1 MMNNNYTNFWNDIQV
16 NTGVV
21 DEDFVKPKV
30 DHIALAGYR
39 RAIANFVNIVTN
51 RSDIKV
57 RYQKNG
63 DSYTDGKTV
72 TIGSKIDEK
81 NFDHVV
87 GLALHEGSHILLS
100 DFNFLRQLRPN
111 TPKELIMIGEDL
123 GFTEGQVIGHLKN
136 MLNYVEDRRIDY
148 YVFSTSPGYKGY
160 YHSMYDKY
168 FHSPA
173 ITRALKNNTFGND
186 STLENYMNRIINFTN
201 KESDLDALPDLRR
214 IYKRIFSSVKHLDDM
229 NGAFNV
235 ACDSLQM
242 VYNNLAPL
250 PDNSDMEQVGEG
262 QGQGQGQ
269 GGQGQGGQGQSK
281 QDMLNEAADKL
292 AHGDYNGYQ
301 EIMDKISET
310 DWTKQVKASLS
321 GQPISSKAESGFV
334 DLTPQQAKTLN
345 NALKRQKEF
354 MNNQQKKVGRLT
366 KKDASIVNAMEESGV
381 TQVNV
386 GSDVKQSNYRSYSKN
401 FTGQT
406 KVLFVKK
413 ITQQMV
419 DDNVFPSLFQGGGS
433 YYGGRTKDSVII
445 GKKLGTQLGKKLQVR
460 SESRTLK
467 NSRLDS
473 GRIDK
478 RLIAELGFGNSKVF
492 STTFVEQ
499 YNDAILHISVDASGS
514 MGGDKWTNT
523 MTAVVAICKA
533 TSMISGLDVV
543 VSFRTTHYSG
553 SRYNGQ
559 PMVAIGYDSR
569 VDNFRKIENV
579 WSNLYPGGTTPEGLC
594 YEAIMKD
601 FVPSTNNRDSYFL
614 NFSDGQPM
622 FGDGDFDYYGEEA
635 LQHTKKQVKEIIKK
649 GISVMSY
656 FVGDSEYDRTR
667 NMDDFKTMYGNDAQF
682 IDVTKVSSL
691 AKTMNNLFLAKGK

>member
-21 DEDFVKPKV
+21 DDDFVKPKV

-39 RAIANFVNIVTN
+39 RAIGNFVNIVTN

-57 RYQKNG
+57 RYQQNG

-111 TPKELIMIGEDL
+111 TPQELIMLGEDL

-148 YVFSTSPGYKGY
+148 YVFTSSPGYKGY
-160 YHSMYDKY
+160 YHAMYNKY

-173 ITRALKNNTFGND
+173 ITKALKNNTFGD
-186 STLENYMNRIINFTN
+186 KPTFDNYMNRIINFTN
-201 KESDLDALPDLRR
+201 EHSDLNALPELKN
-214 IYKRIFSSVKHLDDM
+214 IYRTIFSQVKTM
-229 NGAFNV
+229 TTMAQAFDV
-235 ACDSLQM
+235 AVDVLNK
-242 VYNNLAPL
+242 VYNNMDPI
-250 PDNSDMEQVGEG
+250 PTNSDMEQVGQGDGNG
-262 QGQGQGQ
+262 QGQGD
-269 GGQGQGGQGQSK
+269 GQGQSK
-281 QDMLNEAADKL
+281 SDMMNQAAQQL
-292 AHGDYNGYQ
+292 ADGDYHGYQ
-301 EIMDKISET
+301 QTMDDIKNT
-310 DWTKQVKASLS
+310 DWTKVKADLAN
-321 GQPISSKAESGFV
+321 QPISDNGSEFS
-334 DLTPQQAKTLN
+334 DLTPQQEKTLN
-345 NALKRQKEF
+345 NALQRQKEF
-354 MNNQQKKVGRLT
+354 MGGDQKKVGRLT
-366 KKDASIVNAMEESGV
+366 KKDARVVQSMEESGV
-381 TQVNV
+381 TNQQV
-386 GSDVKQSNYRSYSKN
+386 GSDVEQSSWRQASSNYSS
-401 FTGQT
+401 TTQC
-406 KVLFVKK
+406 LFVKK
-413 ITQQMV
+413 ITQQMI
-419 DDNVFPSLFQGGGS
+419 DDDVFPSLLTNGG
-433 YYGGRTKDSVII
+433 YYGGRTLPSIVA
-445 GKKLGTQLGKKLQVR
+445 GKRLGTILGKKLQVR

-533 TSMISGLDVV
+533 ASMISGLDVV
-543 VSFRTTHYSG
+543 VSFRTTHYGSG
-553 SRYNGQ
+553 RNGQ
-559 PMVAIGYDSR
+559 PLVAIGFDSR
-569 VDNFRKIENV
+569 VDKFRKIENI
-579 WSNLYPGGTTPEGLC
+579 WPSLHPGGTTPEGLC

-601 FVPSTNNRDSYFL
+601 FVGGTNNRDSYFL
-614 NFSDGQPM
+614 NFSDGQLM
-622 FGDGDFDYYGEEA
+622 FSGEGFEYYGDQA
-635 LQHTKKQVKEIIKK
+635 LHHTKKQVKEIIKK

-667 NMDDFKTMYGNDAQF
+667 NMDDFKTMYGKDAQF

-691 AKTMNNLFLAKGK
+691 AKTMNNLFLEK

>member
-39 RAIANFVNIVTN
+39 RAIGNFVNIVTN

-57 RYQKNG
+57 RYQQNG

-111 TPKELIMIGEDL
+111 TPKELIMLGEDL

-148 YVFSTSPGYKGY
+148 YVFTSSPGYKGY
-160 YHSMYDKY
+160 YHAMYNKY

-173 ITRALKNNTFGND
+173 ITRALKNNTFGD
-186 STLENYMNRIINFTN
+186 KPTFDNYMNRIINFTN
-201 KESDLDALPDLRR
+201 EHSDLNALPELKN
-214 IYKRIFSSVKHLDDM
+214 IYRTIFSQVKTM
-229 NGAFNV
+229 TTMAQAFDV
-235 ACDSLQM
+235 AVDVLNI
-242 VYNNLAPL
+242 VYNNMDPIPA
-250 PDNSDMEQVGEG
+250 DSDMEQVGEDG
-262 QGQGQGQ
+262 QGQGQGD
-269 GGQGQGGQGQSK
+269 GQGQSK
-281 QDMLNEAADKL
+281 SDMMNQAAQQL
-292 AHGDYNGYQ
+292 ADGDYHGYQ
-301 EIMDKISET
+301 QTMDDIKNT
-310 DWTKQVKASLS
+310 DWTKVKADLAN
-321 GQPISSKAESGFV
+321 QPISDKGSEFS
-334 DLTPQQAKTLN
+334 DLTPQQEKTLN

-354 MNNQQKKVGRLT
+354 MDGDQKKVGRLT
-366 KKDASIVNAMEESGV
+366 KKDARVVQSMEESGV
-381 TQVNV
+381 TNKQV
-386 GSDVKQSNYRSYSKN
+386 GSDVEQSSWRQASSNYSS
-401 FTGQT
+401 TTQC
-406 KVLFVKK
+406 LFVKK
-413 ITQQMV
+413 ITQQMI
-419 DDNVFPSLFQGGGS
+419 DDDVFPSLLSGGR
-433 YYGGRTKDSVII
+433 YYGGRTLPSIVA
-445 GKKLGTQLGKKLQVR
+445 GKRLGTMLGKKLQVR

-533 TSMISGLDVV
+533 ASMISGLDVV
-543 VSFRTTHYSG
+543 VSFRTTHYGSG
-553 SRYNGQ
+553 RNGQ
-559 PMVAIGYDSR
+559 PLVAIGFDSR
-569 VDNFRKIENV
+569 VDKFRKIENI
-579 WSNLYPGGTTPEGLC
+579 WPSLHPGGTTPEGLC

-601 FVPSTNNRDSYFL
+601 FVGGTNNRDSYFL

-622 FGDGDFDYYGEEA
+622 FSGEGFEYYGDQA
-635 LQHTKKQVKEIIKK
+635 LHHTKKQVKEIIKK

-656 FVGDSEYDRTR
+656 FVGDSEYDRSR
-667 NMDDFKTMYGNDAQF
+667 NMDDFKTMYGKDAQF

-691 AKTMNNLFLAKGK
+691 AKTMNNLFLEK

>member
-21 DEDFVKPKV
+21 DDDFVKPKV

-39 RAIANFVNIVTN
+39 RAIGNFVNIVTN

-57 RYQKNG
+57 RYQQNG
-63 DSYTDGKTV
+63 DSYTDGQTV

-111 TPKELIMIGEDL
+111 TPQELIMLGEDL

-148 YVFSTSPGYKGY
+148 YVFSSSPGYKGY
-160 YHSMYDKY
+160 YHAMYNKY

-173 ITRALKNNTFGND
+173 ITRALKNNTFGD
-186 STLENYMNRIINFTN
+186 KPTFDNYMNRIINFTN
-201 KESDLDALPDLRR
+201 EHSDLNALPELKN
-214 IYKRIFSSVKHLDDM
+214 IYRTIFSQVKTM
-229 NGAFNV
+229 TTMAQAFDV
-235 ACDSLQM
+235 AVDVLNK
-242 VYNNLAPL
+242 VYNNMDPI
-250 PDNSDMEQVGEG
+250 PTNSDMEQVGQGDGNG
-262 QGQGQGQ
+262 QGQGD
-269 GGQGQGGQGQSK
+269 GQGQSK
-281 QDMLNEAADKL
+281 SDMMNQAAQQL
-292 AHGDYNGYQ
+292 ADGDYHGYQ
-301 EIMDKISET
+301 QTMDDIKNT
-310 DWTKQVKASLS
+310 DWTKVKADLAN
-321 GQPISSKAESGFV
+321 QPISDNGSEFS
-334 DLTPQQAKTLN
+334 DLTPQQEKTLN
-345 NALKRQKEF
+345 NALQRQKEF
-354 MNNQQKKVGRLT
+354 MGGDQKKVGRLT
-366 KKDASIVNAMEESGV
+366 KKDARVVNAMEESGV
-381 TQVNV
+381 TNKQV
-386 GSDVKQSNYRSYSKN
+386 GSDVEQSAWRQASSNYSS
-401 FTGQT
+401 TTQC
-406 KVLFVKK
+406 LFVKK
-413 ITQQMV
+413 ITQQMI
-419 DDNVFPSLFQGGGS
+419 DDDVFPSLLTNGG
-433 YYGGRTKDSVII
+433 YYGGRTLPSIVA
-445 GKKLGTQLGKKLQVR
+445 GKRLGTILGKKLQVR

-533 TSMISGLDVV
+533 ASMISGLDVV
-543 VSFRTTHYSG
+543 VSFRTTHYGSG
-553 SRYNGQ
+553 RNGQ
-559 PMVAIGYDSR
+559 PLVAIGFDSR
-569 VDNFRKIENV
+569 VDKFRKIENI
-579 WSNLYPGGTTPEGLC
+579 WPSLHPGGTTPEGLC

-601 FVPSTNNRDSYFL
+601 FVGGTNNRDSYFL

-622 FGDGDFDYYGEEA
+622 FSGEGFEYYGDSA
-635 LQHTKKQVKEIIKK
+635 LHHTKKQVKEIIKK

-656 FVGDSEYDRTR
+656 FVGDSQYDRSS
-667 NMDDFKTMYGNDAQF
+667 NMEDFKAMYGKDAQF

-691 AKTMNNLFLAKGK
+691 AKTMNNLFLEK

>member
-16 NTGVV
+16 NNGVV
-21 DEDFVKPKV
+21 DDDFVKPKV

-100 DFNFLRQLRPN
+100 DFNFLRQLRQN
-111 TPKELIMIGEDL
+111 TPHELVMVGEDL
-123 GFTEGQVIGHLKN
+123 GFTKGQVVGHLKN

-148 YVFSTSPGYKGY
+148 YVFTSSPGYKGY
-160 YHSMYDKY
+160 YHAMYDKY
-168 FHSPA
+168 FHSNA
-173 ITRALKNNTFGND
+173 ITKALRDNTFGND
-186 STLENYMNRIINFTN
+186 PTLENYMNRIINFTN

-235 ACDSLQM
+235 ACDCLQM
-242 VYNNLAPL
+242 VYNNLTPMT
-250 PDNSDMEQVGEG
+250 DVDGEQVGEG
-262 QGQGQGQ
+262 GN
-269 GGQGQGGQGQSK
+269 GGQGSGQSK
-281 QDMLNEAADKL
+281 SDMMNKAAKQL
-292 AHGDYNGYQ
+292 ADGDYHGYQ
-301 EIMDKISET
+301 DTMDKIAET
-310 DWTKQVKASLS
+310 DWSEIKDSLDNSQVVEMDN
-321 GQPISSKAESGFV
+321 PYPN
-334 DLTPQQAKTLN
+334 LTPNQSKTLT
-345 NALKRQKEF
+345 NALNRQKDF
-354 MNNQQKKVGRLT
+354 MSGDQKKVGRLS

-386 GSDVKQSNYRSYSKN
+386 GGDVEQNSWKSNSKN
-401 FTGQT
+401 FTGSTQ
-406 KVLFVKK
+406 VLFVKK

-419 DDNVFPSLFQGGGS
+419 DDNVFPSLLQNGG
-433 YYGGRTKDSVII
+433 YYGGRTSDSVIA
-445 GKKLGTQLGKKLQVR
+445 GKKLGTLLGKKLQVR

-492 STTFVEQ
+492 QTTFVEN
-499 YNDAILHISVDASGS
+499 YNDAIVHISVDASGS
-514 MGGDKWTNT
+514 MGGNKWTNT

-533 TSMISGLDVV
+533 ASMISGLDVV
-543 VSFRTTHYSG
+543 VSFRTTHHSG
-553 SRYNGQ
+553 RRFSGQ

-569 VDNFRKIENV
+569 VDKFRKIENL
-579 WSNLYPGGTTPEGLC
+579 WPNLYAGGTTPEGLC
-594 YEAIMKD
+594 YEAIMND
-601 FVPSTNNRDSYFL
+601 FVPSASNRDSYFL
-614 NFSDGQPM
+614 NFSDGMPM
-622 FGDGDFDYYGEEA
+622 FGDGDFDYYGHEA
-635 LQHTKKQVKEIIKK
+635 LQHTKRQVKEITKK
-649 GISVMSY
+649 GISVLSY
-656 FVGDSEYDRTR
+656 FIGDSDYDRER
-667 NMDDFKTMYGNDAQF
+667 NMDDFKTMYGKDAEF
-682 IDVTKVSSL
+682 VDVTKVSSL
-691 AKTMNNLFLAKGK
+691 AKTMNNLFLEKGK

>member
-16 NTGVV
+16 NNNV
-21 DEDFVKPKV
+21 DVDNKPKV

-57 RYQKNG
+57 RYQQNG

-100 DFNFLRQLRPN
+100 DFNFLRQLRQN
-111 TPKELIMIGEDL
+111 TPAQILMEGEDL
-123 GFTEGQVIGHLKN
+123 GFTRGQVVGHLKN

-160 YHSMYDKY
+160 YHAMYNKY
-168 FHSPA
+168 FHSPT
-173 ITRALKNNTFGND
+173 ITRALKNNTFGNEP
-186 STLENYMNRIINFTN
+186 TLENYMNRIINFTN
-201 KESDLDALPDLRR
+201 KESDLDALPDLRK
-214 IYKRIFSSVKHLDDM
+214 IYRRIFTSVKHLDDM

-242 VYNNLAPL
+242 VYNNLKPL
-250 PDNSDMEQVGEG
+250 PDSSDMEQVGEG

-269 GGQGQGGQGQSK
+269 GGQGQGGGQSK
-281 QDMLNEAADKL
+281 SDMLDQAAEQLKN
-292 AHGDYNGYQ
+292 GDYNGYQ
-301 EIMDKISET
+301 ETMDKIAET
-310 DWTKQVKASLS
+310 DWTKQVKANLS
-321 GQPISSKAESGFV
+321 DQPISSKAESGFV

-401 FTGQT
+401 FTGSTQ
-406 KVLFVKK
+406 VLFVKK

-419 DDNVFPSLFQGGGS
+419 DDNVFPSLFQSSSS

-492 STTFVEQ
+492 STTFVEN
-499 YNDAILHISVDASGS
+499 YNDAIIHISVDASGS
-514 MGGDKWTNT
+514 MSGEKWKNT

-533 TSMISGLDVV
+533 ASMISGLDVV
-543 VSFRTTHYSG
+543 VSFRTTHYAGSG
-553 SRYNGQ
+553 YNSSQ

-569 VDNFRKIENV
+569 VDKFRKIELL
-579 WSNLYPGGTTPEGLC
+579 WPNLYPGGTTPEGLC
-594 YEAIMKD
+594 YEAIMND
-601 FVPSTNNRDSYFL
+601 FVPSATNRDSYFL
-614 NFSDGQPM
+614 NFSDGMPM
-622 FGDGDFDYYGEEA
+622 FGDSSFDYYGHEA

-649 GISVMSY
+649 GIQVLSY
-656 FVGDSEYDRTR
+656 FVGDDDRNNEREMT
-667 NMDDFKTMYGNDAQF
+667 DFKTMYGKDAEF
-682 IDVTKVSSL
+682 VDVSKVSSL
-691 AKTMNNLFLAKGK
+691 AKTMNSLFLKKGK

>member
-1 MMNNNYTNFWNDIQV
+1 MINNNYTNFWNDIQRQ
-16 NTGVV
+16 TSIV
-21 DEDFVKPKV
+21 DDVDTKPKV

-81 NFDHVV
+81 NFDHIV

-100 DFNFLRQLRPN
+100 DFNFLRQLRQN
-111 TPKELIMIGEDL
+111 TPEQMIMIGEDL
-123 GFTEGQVIGHLKN
+123 GFTKGQVVGHLKN

-148 YVFSTSPGYKGY
+148 YVFTTSPGYKGY
-160 YHSMYDKY
+160 YHAMYDKY

-186 STLENYMNRIINFTN
+186 LTLENYMNRIINFTN

-214 IYKRIFSSVKHLDDM
+214 IYQRIFSSVKHLDDM

-235 ACDSLQM
+235 ACDCLTY
-242 VYNNLAPL
+242 VYNNLEPMPEFDA
-250 PDNSDMEQVGEG
+250 EQVGPNGQGGKTGG
-262 QGQGQGQ
+262 QGQGQD
-269 GGQGQGGQGQSK
+269 GGQSES
-281 QDMLNEAADKL
+281 DMLEKAAEQLKN
-292 AHGDYNGYQ
+292 GDYHGYQ
-301 EIMDKISET
+301 ETMDDIKNT
-310 DWTKQVKASLS
+310 DWDKVKAGLS
-321 GQPISSKAESGFV
+321 NQPISSKAEAGFQ

-354 MNNQQKKVGRLT
+354 MNGQQKKVGRLT

-381 TQVNV
+381 SQVNV
-386 GSDVKQSNYRSYSKN
+386 GGDVEQNNWRSNGKN

-406 KVLFVKK
+406 QVLFVKK
-413 ITQQMV
+413 ITQQMI
-419 DDNVFPSLFQGGGS
+419 DDDVFPSLFARGYG
-433 YYGGRTKDSVII
+433 YYGGRTQDSITN
-445 GKKLGTQLGKKLQVR
+445 GKKLGTMLGKKLQVR

-492 STTFVEQ
+492 QTTFVEN
-499 YNDAILHISVDASGS
+499 YNDAIMHISVDASGS
-514 MGGDKWTNT
+514 MGGDKWRNT

-533 TSMISGLDVV
+533 ASMISGLDVV
-543 VSFRTTHYSG
+543 VSFRTTHHSG
-553 SRYNGQ
+553 NRGGQ
-559 PMVAIGYDSR
+559 PLVAIGYDSR
-569 VDNFRKIENV
+569 VDKFRKIEQL
-579 WSNLYPGGTTPEGLC
+579 WPNLYAGGTTPEGLC

-601 FVPSTNNRDSYFL
+601 FVPSTSNRDSYFL
-614 NFSDGQPM
+614 NFSDGMPM
-622 FGDGDFDYYGEEA
+622 FGSNDFDYYGDEA
-635 LQHTKKQVKEIIKK
+635 LQHTKRQVKEITKK
-649 GISVMSY
+649 GISVLSY
-656 FVGDSEYDRTR
+656 FIGDSYDEDR
-667 NMDDFKTMYGNDAQF
+667 NMEDFKTMYGKDAEF
-682 IDVTKVSSL
+682 VDVSKVSSL
-691 AKTMNNLFLAKGK
+691 AKTMNNLFLEKGK

>member
-39 RAIANFVNIVTN
+39 RAIGNFVNIVTN

-57 RYQKNG
+57 RYQQNG

-111 TPKELIMIGEDL
+111 TPKELIMLGEDL

-148 YVFSTSPGYKGY
+148 YVFTSSPGYKGY
-160 YHSMYDKY
+160 YHAMYNKY

-173 ITRALKNNTFGND
+173 ITRALKNNTFGD
-186 STLENYMNRIINFTN
+186 KPTFDNYMNRIINFTN
-201 KESDLDALPDLRR
+201 EHSDLNALPELKN
-214 IYKRIFSSVKHLDDM
+214 IYRTIFSQVKTMTDM
-229 NGAFNV
+229 TQAFNV
-235 ACDSLQM
+235 AVDVLNI
-242 VYNNLAPL
+242 VYNNMDPL
-250 PDNSDMEQVGEG
+250 PADSDMEQVGEG
-262 QGQGQGQ
+262 DGNGQGQGD
-269 GGQGQGGQGQSK
+269 GQGQSK
-281 QDMLNEAADKL
+281 SDMMNQAAQQL
-292 AHGDYNGYQ
+292 ADGDYHGYQ
-301 EIMDKISET
+301 QTMDDIKNT
-310 DWTKQVKASLS
+310 DWTKVKAELS
-321 GQPISSKAESGFV
+321 NQPISDNGSEFS
-334 DLTPQQAKTLN
+334 DLTPQQEKTLN
-345 NALKRQKEF
+345 NALQRQKEF

-366 KKDASIVNAMEESGV
+366 KKDARVVQSMEESGV
-381 TQVNV
+381 TNQSV
-386 GSDVKQSNYRSYSKN
+386 GGDVEQSDWRKASSNYSS
-401 FTGQT
+401 TTQC
-406 KVLFVKK
+406 LFVKK
-413 ITQQMV
+413 ITQQMI
-419 DDNVFPSLFQGGGS
+419 DDDVFPSLLSSGG
-433 YYGGRTKDSVII
+433 YYGSRTLPSIVA
-445 GKKLGTQLGKKLQVR
+445 GKKLGTILGKKLQVR

-533 TSMISGLDVV
+533 ASMISGLDVV
-543 VSFRTTHYSG
+543 VSFRTTHYS
-553 SRYNGQ
+553 SRVGQ
-559 PMVAIGYDSR
+559 PLVAIGFDSR
-569 VDNFRKIENV
+569 VDKFRKIENI
-579 WSNLYPGGTTPEGLC
+579 WPSLHPGGTTPEGLC

-601 FVPSTNNRDSYFL
+601 FVGGTNNRDSYFL

-622 FGDGDFDYYGEEA
+622 FSGDGFEYYGDSA
-635 LQHTKKQVKEIIKK
+635 LHHTKKQVKEIIKK

-667 NMDDFKTMYGNDAQF
+667 NMDDFKTMYGKDAEF

-691 AKTMNNLFLAKGK
+691 AKTMNNLFLEKGK

>member
-39 RAIANFVNIVTN
+39 RAIGNFVNIVTN

-57 RYQKNG
+57 RYQQNG

-111 TPKELIMIGEDL
+111 TPKELIMLGEDL

-148 YVFSTSPGYKGY
+148 YVFTSSPGYKGY
-160 YHSMYDKY
+160 YHAMYNKY

-173 ITRALKNNTFGND
+173 ITRALKNNTFGD
-186 STLENYMNRIINFTN
+186 KPTFDNYMNRIINFTN
-201 KESDLDALPDLRR
+201 EHSDLNALPELKN
-214 IYKRIFSSVKHLDDM
+214 IYRTIFSQVKTMTDM
-229 NGAFNV
+229 TQAFNV
-235 ACDSLQM
+235 AVDVLNI
-242 VYNNLAPL
+242 VYNNMDPL
-250 PDNSDMEQVGEG
+250 PADSDMEQVGEG
-262 QGQGQGQ
+262 DGNGQGQGD
-269 GGQGQGGQGQSK
+269 GQGQSK
-281 QDMLNEAADKL
+281 SDMMNQAAQQL
-292 AHGDYNGYQ
+292 ADGDYHGYQ
-301 EIMDKISET
+301 QTMDDIKNT
-310 DWTKQVKASLS
+310 DWTQVKADLAN
-321 GQPISSKAESGFV
+321 QPISDKESGFS
-334 DLTPQQAKTLN
+334 DLTPQQEKTLN

-354 MNNQQKKVGRLT
+354 MDGDQKKVGRLT
-366 KKDASIVNAMEESGV
+366 KKDARVVQSMEESGV
-381 TQVNV
+381 TNKQV
-386 GSDVKQSNYRSYSKN
+386 GSDVEQSSWRQASSNYSS
-401 FTGQT
+401 TTQC
-406 KVLFVKK
+406 LFVKK
-413 ITQQMV
+413 ITQQMI
-419 DDNVFPSLFQGGGS
+419 DDDVFPSLLSGGG
-433 YYGGRTKDSVII
+433 YYGGRTLPSIVA
-445 GKKLGTQLGKKLQVR
+445 GKRLGTMLGKKLQVR

-533 TSMISGLDVV
+533 ASMISGLDVV
-543 VSFRTTHYSG
+543 VSFRTTHYGSG
-553 SRYNGQ
+553 RNGQ
-559 PMVAIGYDSR
+559 PLVAIGFDSR
-569 VDNFRKIENV
+569 VDKFRKIENI
-579 WSNLYPGGTTPEGLC
+579 WPSLHPGGTTPEGLC

-601 FVPSTNNRDSYFL
+601 FVGGTNNRDSYFL

-622 FGDGDFDYYGEEA
+622 FSGDGFEYYGDNA
-635 LQHTKKQVKEIIKK
+635 LHHTRKQVKEIVKK

-656 FVGDSEYDRTR
+656 FVGDSQYDRSR
-667 NMDDFKTMYGNDAQF
+667 NMDDFKTMYGKDAEF

-691 AKTMNNLFLAKGK
+691 AKTMNNLFLEKGK

>member
-21 DEDFVKPKV
+21 DDDFVKPKV
-30 DHIALAGYR
+30 DYIALAGYR
-39 RAIANFVNIVTN
+39 RAIGNFVNIVTN

-57 RYQKNG
+57 RYQQNG
-63 DSYTDGKTV
+63 DSYTDGSTV

-111 TPKELIMIGEDL
+111 TPQELIMLGEDL

-148 YVFSTSPGYKGY
+148 YVFSSSPGYKGY
-160 YHSMYDKY
+160 YHAMYNKY

-173 ITRALKNNTFGND
+173 ITKALKNNTFGD
-186 STLENYMNRIINFTN
+186 KPTFDNYMNRIINFTN
-201 KESDLDALPDLRR
+201 EHSDLNALPELRN
-214 IYKRIFSSVKHLDDM
+214 IYRTIFSQVKTM
-229 NGAFNV
+229 TTMAQAFDV
-235 ACDSLQM
+235 AVDVLNK
-242 VYNNLAPL
+242 VYNNMDPIPA
-250 PDNSDMEQVGEG
+250 NSDMEQVGQGDGNG
-262 QGQGQGQ
+262 QGQGD
-269 GGQGQGGQGQSK
+269 GQGQSK
-281 QDMLNEAADKL
+281 SDMMNQAAQQL
-292 AHGDYNGYQ
+292 ADGDYHGYQ
-301 EIMDKISET
+301 QTMDDIKNT
-310 DWTKQVKASLS
+310 DWTKVKADLAN
-321 GQPISSKAESGFV
+321 QPISDNGSEFS
-334 DLTPQQAKTLN
+334 DLTPQQEKTLN

-354 MNNQQKKVGRLT
+354 MGGDQKKVGRLT
-366 KKDASIVNAMEESGV
+366 KKDARVVQSMEESGV
-381 TQVNV
+381 TNKQV
-386 GSDVKQSNYRSYSKN
+386 GSDVEQSSWRQASSNYSS
-401 FTGQT
+401 TTQC
-406 KVLFVKK
+406 LFVKK
-413 ITQQMV
+413 ITQQMI
-419 DDNVFPSLFQGGGS
+419 DDDVFPSLLTNGG
-433 YYGGRTKDSVII
+433 YYGGRTLPSIVA
-445 GKKLGTQLGKKLQVR
+445 GKRLGTILGKKLQVR

-533 TSMISGLDVV
+533 ASMISGLDVV
-543 VSFRTTHYSG
+543 VSFRTTHYGSG
-553 SRYNGQ
+553 RNGQ
-559 PMVAIGYDSR
+559 PLVAIGFDSR
-569 VDNFRKIENV
+569 VDKFRKIENI
-579 WSNLYPGGTTPEGLC
+579 WPSLHPGGTTPEGLC

-601 FVPSTNNRDSYFL
+601 FVGGTNNRDSYFL

-622 FGDGDFDYYGEEA
+622 FSGDGFEYYGDQA
-635 LQHTKKQVKEIIKK
+635 LHHTKKQVKEIIKK

-667 NMDDFKTMYGNDAQF
+667 NMDDFKTMYGKDAQF

-691 AKTMNNLFLAKGK
+691 AKTMNNLFLEK

>member
-16 NTGVV
+16 NNGVV
-21 DEDFVKPKV
+21 DDDFVKPKV
-30 DHIALAGYR
+30 DYVALAGYR

-57 RYQKNG
+57 RYQQNG

-100 DFNFLRQLRPN
+100 DFNFLRQLRQN
-111 TPKELIMIGEDL
+111 TPHELVMVGEDL
-123 GFTEGQVIGHLKN
+123 GFTKGQVVGHLKN

-148 YVFSTSPGYKGY
+148 YVFTSSPGYKGY
-160 YHSMYDKY
+160 YHAMYNKY

-186 STLENYMNRIINFTN
+186 LTLDNYMNRIINFTN
-201 KESDLDALPDLRR
+201 ENSDLDALPDLRK
-214 IYKRIFSSVKHLDDM
+214 IYRRVFSSVKHLDDM

-235 ACDSLQM
+235 ACDCLSM
-242 VYNNLAPL
+242 VYNNVNPL
-250 PDNSDMEQVGEG
+250 LDNSDMEQVGEG
-262 QGQGQGQ
+262 DGQGQGQ
-269 GGQGQGGQGQSK
+269 GGQSK
-281 QDMLNEAADKL
+281 SDMYDKAANQL
-292 AHGDYNGYQ
+292 QNGDYQGYQ
-301 EIMDKISET
+301 QTMDDIKNT
-310 DWTKQVKASLS
+310 DWTKVKAGLS
-321 GQPISSKAESGFV
+321 NQPISSKAEAGFQ

-366 KKDASIVNAMEESGV
+366 KKDARVVNAMEESGV
-381 TQVNV
+381 TQVDV
-386 GSDVKQSNYRSYSKN
+386 GLDVQQSNYRSYNKN
-401 FTGQT
+401 FTGKTQ
-406 KVLFVKK
+406 VLFVKK
-413 ITQQMV
+413 ITQQMI
-419 DDNVFPSLFQGGGS
+419 DDNVFPSLLQNTRS
-433 YYGGRTKDSVII
+433 YYGGRTQESVIA
-445 GKKLGTQLGKKLQVR
+445 GKKLGTILGKKLQVR

-499 YNDAILHISVDASGS
+499 YNDAVIHISVDASGS
-514 MGGDKWTNT
+514 MGGDKWKNT

-533 TSMISGLDVV
+533 ASMISGLDVV
-543 VSFRTTHYSG
+543 VSFRTTHQSG
-553 SRYNGQ
+553 RSYNGQ

-569 VDNFRKIENV
+569 VDKFRKIENL
-579 WSNLYPGGTTPEGLC
+579 WPNLYPGGTTPEGLC
-594 YEAIMKD
+594 FEAIMKD
-601 FVPSTNNRDSYFL
+601 FVPSTSNRDSYFL

-622 FGDGDFDYYGEEA
+622 FGSDTFDYYGDEA

-656 FVGDSEYDRTR
+656 FIGDSEYDRTR
-667 NMDDFKTMYGNDAQF
+667 NMSDFKTMYGNDAQF
-682 IDVTKVSSL
+682 VDVTKVSSL
-691 AKTMNNLFLAKGK
+691 AKTMNNLFLEKGK

>member
-16 NTGVV
+16 NNGVV
-21 DEDFVKPKV
+21 DEDFVKPQV

-100 DFNFLRQLRPN
+100 DFNFLRQLRQN
-111 TPKELIMIGEDL
+111 TPEQIMMIGEDL
-123 GFTEGQVIGHLKN
+123 GFTRGQIVGHLKN

-160 YHSMYDKY
+160 YHAMYNKY
-168 FHSPA
+168 FHSPT
-173 ITRALKNNTFGND
+173 ITRALKNNTFGNEP
-186 STLENYMNRIINFTN
+186 TLENYMNRIINFTN

-214 IYKRIFSSVKHLDDM
+214 IYKRIFTSVKHLDDM

-242 VYNNLAPL
+242 VYNNLKPL
-250 PDNSDMEQVGEG
+250 PDSSDMEQVGEG
-262 QGQGQGQ
+262 QGQGQG
-269 GGQGQGGQGQSK
+269 GQGQGGGQSK
-281 QDMLNEAADKL
+281 SDMLDQAAEQLKN
-292 AHGDYNGYQ
+292 GDYNGYQ
-301 EIMDKISET
+301 DTMDEIRAT
-310 DWTKQVKASLS
+310 DWTKQVKANLS
-321 GQPISSKAESGFV
+321 DQPISSKAESGFV

-386 GSDVKQSNYRSYSKN
+386 GSDVQQSNYRSYSKN
-401 FTGQT
+401 FTGSTQ
-406 KVLFVKK
+406 VLFVKK

-419 DDNVFPSLFQGGGS
+419 DDSVFPSLFQGGGF
-433 YYGGRTKDSVII
+433 YGGRTKDSVII

-514 MGGDKWTNT
+514 MSGDKWKNT

-533 TSMISGLDVV
+533 ASMISGLDVV

-559 PMVAIGYDSR
+559 PLVAIGYDSR
-569 VDNFRKIENV
+569 VDKFRKIENV
-579 WSNLYPGGTTPEGLC
+579 WPNLYPGGTTPEGLC

-622 FGDGDFDYYGEEA
+622 FGDETFDYYGEEA

-656 FVGDSEYDRTR
+656 FIGDSDYDRSR
-667 NMDDFKTMYGNDAQF
+667 NMDDFKTMYGKDAEF
-682 IDVTKVSSL
+682 VDVTKVSSL
-691 AKTMNNLFLAKGK
+691 AKTMNQLFFEKK

>member
-21 DEDFVKPKV
+21 DDDFVKPKV

>member
-21 DEDFVKPKV
+21 DDDFVKPKV

-57 RYQKNG
+57 RYQQNG

-111 TPKELIMIGEDL
+111 TPKELIMLGEDL
-123 GFTEGQVIGHLKN
+123 GFTESQVIGHLKN

-148 YVFSTSPGYKGY
+148 YVFSSSPGYKGY
-160 YHSMYDKY
+160 YHAMYNKY

-173 ITRALKNNTFGND
+173 ITRALKNNTFGD
-186 STLENYMNRIINFTN
+186 KPTFDNYMNRIINFTN
-201 KESDLDALPDLRR
+201 EHSDLNALPELKN
-214 IYKRIFSSVKHLDDM
+214 IYRTIFSQVKTMTDM
-229 NGAFNV
+229 TQAFNV
-235 ACDSLQM
+235 AVDVLNI
-242 VYNNLAPL
+242 VYNNMDPL
-250 PDNSDMEQVGEG
+250 PADSDMEQVGQGDGNG
-262 QGQGQGQ
+262 QGS
-269 GGQGQGGQGQSK
+269 GGQSES
-281 QDMLNEAADKL
+281 DMLDQAAEQLKN
-292 AHGDYNGYQ
+292 GDYHGYQ
-301 EIMDKISET
+301 QTMDDIKNT
-310 DWTKQVKASLS
+310 DWEKVKADLS
-321 GQPISSKAESGFV
+321 NQPISDNGSEFS
-334 DLTPQQAKTLN
+334 DLTPQQEKTLT

-354 MNNQQKKVGRLT
+354 MNNQQKKVGRHT
-366 KKDASIVNAMEESGV
+366 KKDARVVNAMEESGV
-381 TQVNV
+381 TNKQV
-386 GSDVKQSNYRSYSKN
+386 GSDVEQSAWRQASSNHKN
-401 FTGQT
+401 NTQC
-406 KVLFVKK
+406 LFVKK
-413 ITQQMV
+413 ITQQMI
-419 DDNVFPSLFQGGGS
+419 DDDVFPSLLSSGG
-433 YYGGRTKDSVII
+433 YYGGRTQESVTA
-445 GKKLGTQLGKKLQVR
+445 GKKLGTILGKKLQVR

-533 TSMISGLDVV
+533 ASMISGLDVV
-543 VSFRTTHYSG
+543 VSFRTTHYS
-553 SRYNGQ
+553 SRVGQ
-559 PMVAIGYDSR
+559 PLVAIGFDSR
-569 VDNFRKIENV
+569 VDKFRKIENI
-579 WSNLYPGGTTPEGLC
+579 WPSLHPGGTTPEGLC

-601 FVPSTNNRDSYFL
+601 FVGGTNNRDSYFL

-622 FGDGDFDYYGEEA
+622 FSDNGFEYYGDQA
-635 LQHTKKQVKEIIKK
+635 LHHTRKQVKEIVKK

-667 NMDDFKTMYGNDAQF
+667 NMDDFKTMYGKDAEF

-691 AKTMNNLFLAKGK
+691 AKTMNNLFLEKK

>member
-1 MMNNNYTNFWNDIQV
+1 MINNNYTNFWNDIQV
-16 NTGVV
+16 NNGVV

-57 RYQKNG
+57 RYQQNG

-100 DFNFLRQLRPN
+100 DFNFLRQLRQN
-111 TPKELIMIGEDL
+111 TPEQIMMIGEDL
-123 GFTEGQVIGHLKN
+123 GFTRGQIVGHLKN

-160 YHSMYDKY
+160 YHAMYDKY
-168 FHSPA
+168 FHSNA
-173 ITRALKNNTFGND
+173 ITKALRNNAFGNEP
-186 STLENYMNRIINFTN
+186 TLENYMNRIINFTN
-201 KESDLDALPDLRR
+201 KESDLDALPDLRK
-214 IYKRIFSSVKHLDDM
+214 IYRRIFTSVKHLDDM
-229 NGAFNV
+229 DGAFNV
-235 ACDSLQM
+235 ACDCLTF
-242 VYNNLAPL
+242 VYNNLEPK
-250 PDNSDMEQVGEG
+250 PEFDGEQV
-262 QGQGQGQ
+262 GQ
-269 GGQGQGGQGQSK
+269 GGQGKTGGQGEGSGQSK
-281 QDMLNEAADKL
+281 SDMLNKAADKL

-301 EIMDKISET
+301 EIMDKIAET
-310 DWTKQVKASLS
+310 DWTQQVKQDMS
-321 GQPISSKAESGFV
+321 GQPMSNGNDSEFS
-334 DLTPQQAKTLN
+334 DLTPQQAKTLT

-354 MNNQQKKVGRLT
+354 MAGQQKKVGRLT
-366 KKDASIVNAMEESGV
+366 KKDSRIVQTMEESGI
-381 TQVNV
+381 TQKQV
-386 GSDVKQSNYRSYSKN
+386 GGDVEQTNWRSNGKN
-401 FTGQT
+401 FTGTTQ
-406 KVLFVKK
+406 VLFVKK
-413 ITQQMV
+413 ITQQMI
-419 DDNVFPSLFQGGGS
+419 DDNVFPSLFGKSYS
-433 YYGGRTKDSVII
+433 YYGGRTSNSITA
-445 GKKLGTQLGKKLQVR
+445 GKKLGTMLGKKLQVR

-514 MGGDKWTNT
+514 MSGEKWNNT

-533 TSMISGLDVV
+533 ASMISGLDVV
-543 VSFRTTHYSG
+543 VSFRTTHHAGGGYG
-553 SRYNGQ
+553 SSQ

-569 VDNFRKIENV
+569 VDKFRKIETL
-579 WSNLYPGGTTPEGLC
+579 WPNLYPGGTTPEGLC
-594 YEAIMKD
+594 YEAIMDD
-601 FVPSTNNRDSYFL
+601 FVPSATNRDSYFL
-614 NFSDGQPM
+614 NFSDGMPM
-622 FGDGDFDYYGEEA
+622 FGDSNFDYYGHEA

-649 GISVMSY
+649 GISVLSY
-656 FVGDSEYDRTR
+656 FVGDDNRHDDN
-667 NMDDFKTMYGNDAQF
+667 NMRDFKTMYGKDAEF
-682 IDVTKVSSL
+682 IDVSKVSSL
-691 AKTMNNLFLAKGK
+691 AKTMNNLFLEKGK

>member
-16 NTGVV
+16 NNGVV
-21 DEDFVKPKV
+21 DDDFVKPKV

-100 DFNFLRQLRPN
+100 DFNFLRQLRQN
-111 TPKELIMIGEDL
+111 TPAQILMEGEDL
-123 GFTEGQVIGHLKN
+123 GFTRGQVVGHLKN

-160 YHSMYDKY
+160 YHAMYNKY
-168 FHSPA
+168 FHSPT
-173 ITRALKNNTFGND
+173 ITRALKNNTFGNEP
-186 STLENYMNRIINFTN
+186 TLENYMNRIINFTN

-214 IYKRIFSSVKHLDDM
+214 IYKRIFTSVKHLDDM

-242 VYNNLAPL
+242 VYNNLKPL
-250 PDNSDMEQVGEG
+250 PDSSDMEQVGEG

-269 GGQGQGGQGQSK
+269 GGQGQGGGQSK
-281 QDMLNEAADKL
+281 SDMLDQAAEQLKN
-292 AHGDYNGYQ
+292 GDYNGYQ
-301 EIMDKISET
+301 DTMDEIRAT
-310 DWTKQVKASLS
+310 DWTKQVKANLS
-321 GQPISSKAESGFV
+321 DQPISSKAESGFV

-386 GSDVKQSNYRSYSKN
+386 GSDVQQSNYRSYSKN
-401 FTGQT
+401 FTGSTQ
-406 KVLFVKK
+406 VLFVKK

-419 DDNVFPSLFQGGGS
+419 DDSVFPSLFQGGGF
-433 YYGGRTKDSVII
+433 YGGRTKDSVII

-514 MGGDKWTNT
+514 MSGDKWKNT

-533 TSMISGLDVV
+533 ASMISGLDVV

-559 PMVAIGYDSR
+559 PLVAIGYDSR
-569 VDNFRKIENV
+569 VDKFRKIENV
-579 WSNLYPGGTTPEGLC
+579 WPNLYPGGTTPEGLC

-622 FGDGDFDYYGEEA
+622 FGDETFDYYGEEA

-656 FVGDSEYDRTR
+656 FIGDSDYDRSR
-667 NMDDFKTMYGNDAQF
+667 NMDDFKTMYGKDAEF
-682 IDVTKVSSL
+682 VDVTKVSSL
-691 AKTMNNLFLAKGK
+691 AKTMNNLFLEKGK